1 MRSLRLGN
9 EAKKEIKK
17 VGRKETLPVTLPSS
31 EEVLNTLTD
40 IIIERLLEDRKTNK
54 TTP

>member
-1 MRSLRLGN
+1 MRRIRLGN

-17 VGRKETLPVTLPSS
+17 VGRKEALPAIPPSS
-31 EEVLNTLTD
+31 EEVLNILTD
-40 IIIERLLEDRKTNK
+40 IIIERLLEDRKINK